1 MQSDVLQNQ
10 NRLKKWIS
18 NAYLFVWVYLETGF
32 KIRSAFSEV
41 LKFCFVILFVEFA
54 AVLGYNS
61 VWQLEFRNFYR
72 KLNLN

>member
-61 VWQLEFRNFYR
+61 VWHFRV
-72 KLNLN
+72 